1 MFAELS
7 IISNF
12 TFLTGASH
20 PEEYMMRAAL
30 LGLPAIAITDVNSV
44 TGIVRAYSAARDI
57 KRFVKDRESKNL
69 IGPPRPKNIK
79 KPPSLSLD
87 TVPRLIPG
95 SKFKLI
101 DGFEITVLPKSRK
114 GWGTLCRCLSKGRLR
129 NNKGLCDLVIGEIS
143 EELDDVVLLIHSPE
157 TPWDL
162 KKSKLWLENS
172 TLLKN
177 KFNQD
182 VYVVLRPEYDG
193 IDPKRFKHIKKLS
206 EIIRCALVASAHP
219 IMHHSKRRKLADV
232 LTAIR
237 LGKNVEQLGKN
248 ALPNAERRLRSYTEI
263 VKIFSRYPEAI
274 NNTIRILDK
283 LQFSLDELRYQYPLE
298 INNGETP
305 QKRLKRLA
313 IEGLNWRYPS
323 GAPQKVQSMLNHELN
338 LIGKLKYEPYF
349 LTVHDIV
356 TFARSRNILC
366 QGRGSAANSVVC
378 YCLGVTS
385 VSPEIGTMVFE
396 RFVSEARDEPPD
408 IDVDFEHERRE
419 EVIPVSIPI

>member
-57 KRFVKDRESKNL
+57 KRFVKERESKNL

-193 IDPKRFKHIKKLS
+193 IDPKRFKRVKKLS
-206 EIIRCALVASAHP
+206 EIIRCDLVASAHP

-237 LGKNVEQLGKN
+237 LGKNVDQLGKN

-263 VKIFSRYPEAI
+263 LKIFSRYPEAI

-323 GAPQKVQSMLNHELN
+323 
-338 LIGKLKYEPYF
+338 
-349 LTVHDIV
+349 
-356 TFARSRNILC
+356 
-366 QGRGSAANSVVC
+366 
-378 YCLGVTS
+378 
-385 VSPEIGTMVFE
+385 
-396 RFVSEARDEPPD
+396 
-408 IDVDFEHERRE
+408 
-419 EVIPVSIPI
+419 